1 MARVLYIIRGVP
13 GAGKST
19 LAENL
24 TLFNYAADDYFG
36 ATGRQWDK
44 ELLKAA
50 HDWCKRQVEL
60 AMTHE
65 VEEIAVNNTFTR
77 KWEYE
82 PYIEMAQKHGYEVV
96 EIIVKSNFKSVH
108 NVPQEKVEE
117 MRRRFEYV

>member
-19 LAENL
+19 LAEKL
-24 TLFNYAADDYFG
+24 TVYNYAADDYFG

-44 ELLKAA
+44 ESLKAS

-77 KWEYE
+77 KWEYD
-82 PYIEMAQKHGYEVV
+82 PYVKLAEQHGYKVV
-96 EIIVKSNFKSVH
+96 EIIVKSDFMSVH
-108 NVPQEKVEE
+108 HVPQEKVEE
-117 MRRRFEYV
+117 MRKRFEYV